1 MTLVKRTFDDGKII
15 HRNSSRNVQYIE
27 QVVTAMNAENAGS
40 KIASMSMGIQK
51 GKYDGTTEMYKKL
64 TN

>member
-1 MTLVKRTFDDGKII
+1 M
-15 HRNSSRNVQYIE
+15 QYIE